1 MKHTSDPHKEVK
13 NDSTRQTCDAAN
25 KQSNSTMY
33 LVLSKLFN
41 AGFIK
46 RVPLPYTIP
55 LVYIVNISGGIKH
68 SIDTNT
74 YICTSTHPYK
84 YMHGHPIHM
93 STSKRMDRLDFE
105 IYKIGQNNILL
116 SMKTSLIT
124 EKISHKYTTH
134 MSNMRFKPVWV
145 DSTVSN
151 ITI

>member
-25 KQSNSTMY
+25 KQSSSTMY

-55 LVYIVNISGGIKH
+55 LVYIVNISGDIKH

-74 YICTSTHPYK
+74 HICMGTHPYK
-84 YMHGHPIHM
+84 YMHRHPIHM

-134 MSNMRFKPVWV
+134 TSNMRFKPVWV